1 MFPKNDRLLDK
12 QIEKREP
19 QQERVKKHYTKE
31 QFAEFAKKF
40 WEDLKKPQNFQ
51 G

>member
-1 MFPKNDRLLDK
+1 MSKTLNKELDK
-12 QIEKREP
+12 AQEKQRNEP
-19 QQERVKKHYTKE
+19 MVKKHLTKE
-31 QFAEFAKKF
+31 EFAEFAKKF

>member
-1 MFPKNDRLLDK
+1 MNRELNQEKPK
-12 QIEKREP
+12 
-19 QQERVKKHYTKE
+19 QEGQVKKILDPKE
-31 QFAEFAKKF
+31 LKEIAKKF